1 MLTYILRRLLFA
13 IPILLILSIIMF
25 SFMTATFD
33 PVEALRNPRMTS
45 EDVQRIR
52 ASMGLD
58 KPPHLQYVSWLGNFV
73 TGDWGT
79 SIRYQR
85 DVSEIIG
92 DRLVNTMKLMGLAVS
107 LSFILA
113 LLIGIYSAVKPYSG
127 FDYAFTSGSFFG
139 ISMPIFWFALI
150 MQLVLGLY
158 LMQWMGDARTTLAFL
173 PSWFGTEPL
182 FFTGGMHRPGEPDF
196 HLVDFL
202 RHATLPSLALM
213 VQLVAGWG
221 RYERASMMEIMG
233 ADYMRTARAKGLRE
247 RTVILRHGLR
257 NALIPLVTVTAIDMG
272 ALFGGL
278 IITEKIFS
286 WPGMGSLFVDTIQVG
301 DFPVIL
307 AWMMVVATFIIL
319 FNLIADI
326 IYGVLDPR
334 IRYG

>member
-1 MLTYILRRLLFA
+1 MLTYVARRLLFA
-13 IPILLILSIIMF
+13 IPMLLILSIIMF
-25 SFMTATFD
+25 SFMTSTFD

-45 EDVQRIR
+45 ADVQRIR

-58 KPPHLQYVSWLGNFV
+58 QPPHLQYITWLKNFV

-79 SIRYQR
+79 SIRFQR
-85 DVSEIIG
+85 PVSDIIG
-92 DRLVNTMKLMGLAVS
+92 TRLVNTLKLMGVAVTF
-107 LSFILA
+107 SFILA
-113 LLIGIYSAVKPYSG
+113 LLIGVYSAVKSQSL
-127 FDYAFTSGSFFG
+127 FDYTFTGGSFFG

-158 LMQWMGDARTTLAFL
+158 LMGWMGDARQTLTFL
-173 PSWFGTEPL
+173 PDWFGREPL
-182 FFTGGMHRPGEPDF
+182 FFTAGMRSPGRDD
-196 HLVDFL
+196 LDVLDFL
-202 RHATLPSLALM
+202 RHAALPALALM

-221 RYERASMMEIMG
+221 RYERASMLEILG
-233 ADYMRTARAKGLRE
+233 SDYMRTARAKGLKE
-247 RTVILRHGLR
+247 RSVILKHGLR

-301 DFPVIL
+301 DFPIIL
-307 AWMMVVATFIIL
+307 AWMMVVATFIIV
-319 FNLIADI
+319 FNLLADI
-326 IYGVLDPR
+326 IYGILDPR

>member
-13 IPILLILSIIMF
+13 IPILLILSVIMF

-33 PVEALRNPRMTS
+33 PVQALRNPRMTS
-45 EDVQRIR
+45 ADVQRIR

-58 KPPHLQYVSWLGNFV
+58 QPPHLQYVTWLKNFV

-85 DVSEIIG
+85 SVNDVIET
-92 DRLVNTMKLMGLAVS
+92 RLLNTLKLMGVAVT

-113 LLIGIYSAVKPYSG
+113 LFIGVYSAVRSQSL
-127 FDYAFTSGSFFG
+127 FDYTFTGGSFFG

-150 MQLVLGLY
+150 LQLVLGLY
-158 LMQWMGDARTTLAFL
+158 LMQWMGGARSTLAWL
-173 PSWFGTEPL
+173 PEWFGREPL
-182 FFTGGMHRPGEPDF
+182 FFTAGMRSPGRDGF
-196 HLVDFL
+196 DLWDFL
-202 RHATLPSLALM
+202 RHAALPATALM

-221 RYERASMMEIMG
+221 RYERASMMEILG

-247 RTVILRHGLR
+247 RNVILKHGLR

-301 DFPVIL
+301 DFPVVL
-307 AWMMVVATFIIL
+307 AWMMVVASFIIL